1 MVTIG
6 AFDLIRVR
14 YYLDKAYEE
23 AAARLKMEKED
34 KKALL
39 PKLRKEARER
49 YLEKRQEDKL
59 IDLEMEIADEEYLF
73 SDQKCVIIVST
84 VILV

>member
-1 MVTIG
+1 MP
-6 AFDLIRVR
+6 
-14 YYLDKAYEE
+14 KAYEE